1 MKPGTATSPTAIT
14 LPREAKEWAVRRGV
28 TLPATYSAYVASM
41 TRADLDGAGEPGSTE
56 GPVRNPTRPKQ
67 KGVHQGVRCGP

>member
-14 LPREAKEWAVRRGV
+14 LPREAKEWGVRRGV

-56 GPVRNPTRPKQ
+56 GPVQGTTHPER
-67 KGVHQGVRCGP
+67 KGVQRSARVG